1 MLETLT
7 YFFTPRSSF
16 SEEEWILKYQ
26 IKAKLL
32 FSFFF
37 GIGIFFFSIVRFL
50 EKNYVVS
57 ITQFLF
63 SMILMYAFFRLRRDK
78 TFYKIYS
85 IIFFI
90 IFLLYISI
98 IFFYVPQNSLNI
110 LWIIFTPILIF
121 FFLNKKAGIIMFLL
135 IFSFILYLIVSK
147 YHYNV
152 SEFITLVST
161 FFVTSFMMY
170 MYERMKESETQ
181 RLKAYNTILKKEVQQ
196 QTKEL
201 LSINEHLEIRVQ
213 EELQK
218 RIIQEKMLLCQNR
231 MANMGMMID
240 SIAHQWRQPLM
251 HINSILMNISRVT
264 ETNPNNVEYIDN
276 KIDNIFTVTEHMSQ
290 TITDFRNLFKANKE
304 KKRFKL
310 KKLIHTLLPLMQK
323 NLKDIELTVQIEK
336 NLQIYS
342 YQNELSQVFLT
353 ILQNSIEALEE
364 QKIQKK
370 NISII
375 IHEKNRH
382 IQIEISDNAG
392 GISEKN
398 LPHIFEPYFTTK
410 KHRHGTG
417 LGLYIAKIII
427 ERSMKGKISAQNRE
441 DGVKFIIIIKSDYN

>member
-26 IKAKLL
+26 IKAKLV

-37 GIGIFFFSIVRFL
+37 GIGIFFFSIARFL

-57 ITQFLF
+57 VTQFLF

-251 HINSILMNISRVT
+251 HINSMLMNISRVT
-264 ETNPNNVEYIDN
+264 ETTPNNIEYIDN

-427 ERSMKGKISAQNRE
+427 ERSMKGEINVKNIKN
-441 DGVKFIIIIKSDYN
+441 GTKFIIFLPKI

>member
-1 MLETLT
+1 MLKIIL

-16 SEEEWILKYQ
+16 TEEEWILRYQ
-26 IKAKLL
+26 IKAKLI

-37 GIGIFFFSIVRFL
+37 GIGIFFFSIARFL
-50 EKNYVVS
+50 EKNYIVS
-57 ITQFLF
+57 VAQFLF
-63 SMILMYAFFRLRRDK
+63 SIILMYGFFRLRRDK
-78 TFYKIYS
+78 TFYRIYT

-90 IFLLYISI
+90 IFLAYLGI

-121 FFLNKKAGIIMFLL
+121 FFLNKRAGITMFLI
-135 IFSFILYLIVSK
+135 IFSFILYLIVSE

-152 SEFITLVST
+152 SEFITLLAT

-170 MYERMKESETQ
+170 MYERMKESESQ
-181 RLKAYNTILKKEVQQ
+181 RLKEYNLRLGKEVQKK
-196 QTKEL
+196 TKEL
-201 LSINEHLEIRVQ
+201 ATLNEHLEIRVQ

-218 RIIQEKMLLCQNR
+218 RIAQEKMLLCQNR

-264 ETNPNNVEYIDN
+264 ESEPKNIEYIDT
-276 KIDNIFTVTEHMSQ
+276 KIDNIFSVTEQMSQ
-290 TITDFRNLFKANKE
+290 TINDFRNLFKPNKE
-304 KKRFKL
+304 KEYFEL
-310 KKLIHTLLPLMQK
+310 EKLINTILALMK
-323 NLKDIELTVQIEK
+323 NNLIDIELTVKIDK

-353 ILQNSIEALEE
+353 ILQNSIEALDE
-364 QKIQKK
+364 QKIKKK
-370 NISII
+370 NISMV
-375 IHEKNRH
+375 IHEKNTH
-382 IQIEISDNAG
+382 VHIEISDNAG
-392 GISEKN
+392 GISEQN

-410 KHRHGTG
+410 KHNAGTG

-427 ERSMKGKISAQNRE
+427 ERSMQGEINVKNIKNGI
-441 DGVKFIIIIKSDYN
+441 KFIIYLPKA